1 MRGGGSGEMG
11 HGKMCKTRES
21 VPVSA
26 MEVKLMEA
34 LFQSKRSWTK
44 LRNGSKTPE
53 AIEPAYY

>member
-1 MRGGGSGEMG
+1 MG